1 MPTVVV
7 NKRSANV
14 VVKAVNGVFQQATT
28 SGVTLNNQG
37 GTIIPRLDNLSDVVE
52 GSPVDGAVLTY
63 NAEDDKYYV
72 LPPDF
77 NNTSVDGGTF

>member
-7 NKRSANV
+7 NRRSANV
-14 VVKAVNGVFQQATT
+14 VVKAVDGVFQTATT

-37 GTIIPRLDNLSDVVE
+37 GSVIPRLDHLADVVE

-63 NAEDDKYYV
+63 NAENDKYYV

-77 NNTSVDGGTF
+77 NNTTVDGGTF